1 MTREKR
7 QKNGQR
13 GGGGAALKTG
23 LALACAALV
32 GGAVFAASADEPTA
46 TYCVIDLSAGADATS
61 YPVSYLDAVPEGG
74 WTDEYKTTKLV
85 LRRCPAGADPLGDY
99 TLTKNFYAGVFEVTE
114 KQWELVMG
122 ANPSEKARGDN
133 YPVECTSYNDIRGRD
148 QGAHWPESSAVD
160 ATSFL
165 GKLRAKTGIEAL
177 DLPTEAQWE
186 YACRAGTTTRYN
198 TGEKKADLEAAGW
211 YDKNSEDQKHPVGEK
226 APNDW
231 GLYDM
236 HGNVWEWCLDWKG
249 GGLSGEDPVGASFA
263 TDRIRSG
270 GAYNSDMALATAS
283 STQTSNPE
291 SHRADLGFRLFWT
304 LSAGPRLSLI
314 GDADATITGDA
325 GRGFVIEASQNA
337 ETIEVVI
344 PNGVEASKVTVK
356 VPPTVKTVKPN
367 GATIRVVYTIY
378 DMTEDLDFS
387 AARVNGVI
395 DFAKVTVK
403 TEYTN
408 PLGASDAEISLSDPS
423 APSLTIKKTRKGLRY
438 TLYEGRTPDALKPSS
453 YAWTIGN
460 GGDWSPTPAV
470 KGGTSGFYTIRV
482 DFK

>member
-7 QKNGQR
+7 RKERTGR
-13 GGGGAALKTG
+13 AALKTG
-23 LALACAALV
+23 LALACATLV

-46 TYCVIDLSAGADATS
+46 MYCVIDLSAGADATS
-61 YPVSYLDAVPEGG
+61 YPVTTLDAVPEGG

-85 LRRCPAGADPLGDY
+85 LRRCPAGVDPLGRY
-99 TLTKNFYAGVFEVTE
+99 TITKDFYAGVFEVTE
-114 KQWELVMG
+114 KQWKLVMG
-122 ANPSEKARGDN
+122 ANPSENARGDN
-133 YPVECTSYNDIRGRD
+133 YPVEYTSYNDIRGLD

-165 GKLRAKTGIEAL
+165 GKLRTKTGIEAL

-186 YACRAGTTTRYN
+186 YVCRAGTKTKYN
-198 TGEKKADLEAAGW
+198 TGGNYQEDLERAGW
-211 YDKNSEDQKHPVGEK
+211 YNGNSEGQKHPVGEK

-236 HGNVWEWCLDWKG
+236 HGNVKEWCLDWKG
-249 GGLSGEDPVGASFA
+249 GELSGEDPVGAAFA
-263 TDRIRSG
+263 SSRIFSG
-270 GAYNSDMALATAS
+270 GAYNSDMAVATAS
-283 STQTSNPE
+283 SIGMEYPTMCS
-291 SHRADLGFRLFWT
+291 ADLGFRLFWT

-314 GDADATITGDA
+314 GDADATIEGDA
-325 GRGFVIEASQNA
+325 RQGFVIAASWNA
-337 ETIEVVI
+337 EAIEVVI

-378 DMTEDLDFS
+378 DMTDDLDFS
-387 AARVNGVI
+387 AASVNGVI

-403 TEYTN
+403 TAYAN
-408 PLGASDAEISLSDPS
+408 PLGESDAEISLRDPS

-438 TLYEGRTPDALKPSS
+438 TLYEGYTLGTLEPSPT
-453 YAWTIGN
+453 AWTIGD
-460 GGDWSPTPAV
+460 GGDWSPTPSV